1 MSDQGP
7 KACRGC
13 GLLVRW
19 VTIAATGKR
28 MPLNPVA
35 DSRAG
40 SVFFYDGKWQVTS
53 RHVQAPAATSVYVS
67 HFATCSKASTF
78 RRGGRR

>member
-1 MSDQGP
+1 MNDSP
-7 KACRGC
+7 TPCKGC

-19 VTIAATGKR
+19 VRIAATGAR

-40 SVFFYDGKWQVTS
+40 TVFFYDDRWQVTS
-53 RHVQAPAATSVYVS
+53 RHVQPPAATSLYVC
-67 HFATCSKASTF
+67 HFATCSKARDF
-78 RRGGRR
+78 RNRGRR